1 MSQMARKHLNRD
13 KKLRAPKHQPICGL
27 FAVARCMGRHLK
39 TAKQVEAFRQECFA
53 RKLLVKPA
61 SWVGGTSH
69 CDRASILAG
78 FGWRIDLI
86 RPERTPTKS
95 GPTVKRLLTDPV
107 FFKTREQWLLIVDGH
122 CVYVQTNRTKR
133 KLYCMDQ
140 RGARMRLPLKGESD
154 ARMEKLLRQ
163 RVVSVGAVRKA
174 ESERAERAERVEQV
188 EAAGSI

>member
-1 MSQMARKHLNRD
+1 MARKHLRKD
-13 KKLRAPKHQPICGL
+13 KKLRAPKNQPICGL
-27 FAVARCMGRHLK
+27 FAVARCMGRYLK

-69 CDRASILAG
+69 CDRARILQG
-78 FGWRIDLI
+78 FGWRLDLI
-86 RPERTPTKS
+86 RAERTPQRS
-95 GPTVKRLLTDPV
+95 TVKRLLTDAD

-140 RGARMRLPLKGESD
+140 RGTRMRLPAKGESD

-163 RVVSVGAVRKA
+163 RVVSVGAVR
-174 ESERAERAERVEQV
+174 
-188 EAAGSI
+188 AAGARAATQVAACVGESLSGPCSI